1 MSGILNPI
9 LDLPV
14 PLVTGIGPRAAHLLC
29 FTFTGGYVGS
39 LYLAEALFG
48 QKPNDKQLYSYPP
61 PGHRDH
67 PDTMRRRMKAVSTA
81 TGLAIVGV
89 YLTVAKENGFRWK
102 EAVCLSAADSTDQA
116 GDRDREAP
124 GSFLHRSQAS
134 SCVCSCP
141 AALHRSTL
149 CGVP

>member
-1 MSGILNPI
+1 MRNCGHRRQLERQPSLDPFIFLLFDGPTSRHVAIASFAMSGILNPL
-9 LDLPV
+9 LDLPA
-14 PLVTGIGPRAAHLLC
+14 PLATGIAPRAAHLLC

-67 PDTMRRRMKAVSTA
+67 PETMKRRMKAASVA
-81 TGLAIVGV
+81 TGLALVGV

-102 EAVCLSAADSTDQA
+102 EAVS
-116 GDRDREAP
+116 
-124 GSFLHRSQAS
+124 
-134 SCVCSCP
+134 
-141 AALHRSTL
+141 
-149 CGVP
+149 